1 MSTTVRIANVAIPAN
16 KRLFIGL
23 GYIYGVGVPLAK
35 TICQTL
41 KINDQ
46 VKFSELSEEQ
56 LASIR
61 TYISK
66 NIVVEADLRR
76 KVLDD
81 IKSLIAMNCY
91 KGTRHKKGL
100 PVRGQRTKN
109 NARTRKGKKKS
120 S

>member
-1 MSTTVRIANVAIPAN
+1 MSTVRIANVAIPAN
-16 KRLFIGL
+16 KRIFIGL
-23 GYIYGVGVPLAK
+23 GYIYGVGTPLAK
-35 TICQTL
+35 TICDTL
-41 KINDQ
+41 GINHQ
-46 VKFSELSEEQ
+46 LKFSDLSDAELVK
-56 LASIR
+56 IR
-61 TYISK
+61 EYISK
-66 NIVVEADLRR
+66 NLVVEADLRR

-81 IKSLIAMNCY
+81 IKALIAMNCY